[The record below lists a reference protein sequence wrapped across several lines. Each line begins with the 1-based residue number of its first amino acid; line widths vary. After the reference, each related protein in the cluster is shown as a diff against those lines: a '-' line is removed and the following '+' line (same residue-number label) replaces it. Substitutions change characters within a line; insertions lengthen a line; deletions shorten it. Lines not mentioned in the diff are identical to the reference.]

1 MTKTKATKTAHAA
14 RMPIVIN
21 DILRQCELPDGPFD
35 QGILRTTSKI
45 LKCSQKQAKR
55 KLGVLE
61 SRGAPRAGLHRGTS
75 GTFITAPCPQPSIGL
90 IMDQPSLTA
99 LKEALLADFE
109 TVYLRSALSNNTG
122 PKSKFLEIRTDNSV
136 VFDATQYHTLLA
148 PYFPACR
155 ALLLQAL
162 TSNLHIYPHPIDT
175 LPTIPFRIFACLY
188 PAKTY
193 SGMGIHRDTHP
204 GYGALTLALTNDHS
218 VDSSFFTAASMKAS
232 AATLPWPLLA
242 GFAVAICPSFC
253 HGVRAF
259 TRPGHR
265 LTITM
270 FF

>member
-122 PKSKFLEIRTDNSV
+122 PKSKFLEPRSGLITASYSTLRNTTPDSPPT
-136 VFDATQYHTLLA
+136 FPLAELYCLELSQATS
-148 PYFPACR
+148 
-155 ALLLQAL
+155 
-162 TSNLHIYPHPIDT
+162 TS
-175 LPTIPFRIFACLY
+175 FRI
-188 PAKTY
+188 P
-193 SGMGIHRDTHP
+193 
-204 GYGALTLALTNDHS
+204 LT
-218 VDSSFFTAASMKAS
+218 
-232 AATLPWPLLA
+232 P
-242 GFAVAICPSFC
+242 
-253 HGVRAF
+253 
-259 TRPGHR
+259 
-265 LTITM
+265 
-270 FF
+270 